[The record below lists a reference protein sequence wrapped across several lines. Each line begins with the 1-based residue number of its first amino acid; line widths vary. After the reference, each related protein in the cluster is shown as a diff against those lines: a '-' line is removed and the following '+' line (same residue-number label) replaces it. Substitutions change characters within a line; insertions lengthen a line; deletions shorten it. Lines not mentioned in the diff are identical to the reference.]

1 MRHIWR
7 NLSFVLAA
15 VVLAA
20 WCVYPPDKTL
30 RRGKDLAGGVSMVYH
45 VSIGPNE
52 NAKDV
57 LDRTIDVLK
66 QRVDPNGLMEIEMV
80 QQGNDRIEIA
90 MPLPSPRAKAL
101 QKDFEDAMTRL
112 REAELD
118 ESRIDM
124 LVKGDA
130 TSRAAALDTL
140 SAGSDARREMIKK
153 TIDTYDAFVAAR
165 GAYDTESDPDKKKA
179 MEPGVAAA
187 DIAYEQARAAAIR
200 GSITEAEIRG
210 VVNASTKVRTVHD
223 RTESVTLPTPR
234 EVALKR
240 VQDAHPESRAE
251 IDRLIDLYVKYEK
264 ERTSLDDPQDLI
276 RMLKGAGV
284 LTFRITV
291 KPGSYAGEDR
301 AREEL
306 RLRGPANITAKDVKW
321 CKVND
326 IQAWIDSPAEARAFG
341 EDPEYGIRFF
351 NSRGYIAAPY
361 GGDYYILCHDTRTAR
376 LTQEEGSWQVARAY
390 PGADSYGR
398 PAIHFQM
405 NANGAVLLGSLTRA
419 HVGDQM
425 GVLLDDQIYT
435 APTLQSAI
443 SSNGQIT
450 GSFSDEEIRYVVRVL
465 SGGSLQAKL
474 SPEPISVNSVGPELG
489 IDNLRK
495 GLAAGLVSIVIVAGF
510 MVVYYFSSGVISV
523 IALLVNSL
531 LILGAM
537 ALSEAAFTMP
547 GIAGVILTFGQAVD
561 SNVLIYERMRE
572 EFHHGADMKTAVRVG
587 FARAL
592 SPIMDGNVANLIICV
607 VLYYFGTQEIRGFA
621 ITLGIGVLTTLFSA
635 LVVSRVIFDILVEK
649 IGWRKT
655 SQLPMT
661 FPFVQRLMTPHVDW
675 MKYRHVLLGALVI
688 FLAASGVVIV
698 QRGSRMLGTE
708 FRGGSEVEFQ
718 FKKDPTTGND
728 LTLKREEVHERLKE
742 IAESAPAN
750 DPVSVLAQ
758 AEVLPVNP
766 RSDGV
771 TSNRFRIRT
780 GPADEKIILDAIANR
795 FQDVIEGSGGLAFG
809 GAGTPD
815 WRGRVFQILS
825 HSLGENIER
834 PSIKDEVGS
843 YMGGA
848 AIVLENLDPPP
859 TRESLWSRLQRMR
872 LQHEYAD
879 TLARARELRVIDGND
894 AAVKSAVILVKD
906 EMINAY
912 DSTER
917 WESRLAVTE
926 WRLVNDALTRP
937 TQLASVQTFSPTV
950 AATFATQ
957 AILTVVISLFLLTVY
972 VWIRFGSPRW
982 AIAATVPLFADVV
995 GIAGMIGLAE
1005 VLYES
1010 PVTGNTARALGL
1022 LPFKFDLAQIAA
1034 LLTIVG
1040 YSLNDKII
1048 ILDRIRE
1055 NKGKLP
1061 FATYQIVNDS
1071 INQTL
1076 SRTLITAGGHLI
1088 TTVILYVFGGEAVR
1102 GFAFA
1107 FNLGVVLGTY
1117 TSIVSSPLVWSRK
1130 YDNVMPPGST
1140 PTGIVPAAV

>member
-7 NLSFVLAA
+7 NLSIVLASII
-15 VVLAA
+15 LAA
-20 WCVYPPDKTL
+20 WCIYPPDKTL
-30 RRGKDLAGGVSMVYH
+30 RRGKDLAGGVSMIYH

-66 QRVDPNGLMEIEMV
+66 QRVDPNGLLEIEMV

-90 MPLPSPRAKAL
+90 MPLPSPKAKAL
-101 QKDFEDAMTRL
+101 QKKFEDAMTQL

-118 ESRIDM
+118 ESRIDT
-124 LVKGDA
+124 LVKSEPA
-130 TSRAAALDTL
+130 ARQAALESL
-140 SAGSDARREMIKK
+140 SAGSDTRRDLLKK
-153 TIDTYDAFVAAR
+153 AVDAYDAFTAAR
-165 GAYDTESDPDKKKA
+165 AAYDAETDVAKKEA
-179 MEPGVAAA
+179 MQAQVASA

-200 GSITEAEIRG
+200 AALTEAEIRSI
-210 VVNASTKVRTVHD
+210 VNASEKKRVVSD
-223 RTESVTLPTPR
+223 RKESVELPSPR
-234 EVALKR
+234 ELAEKR
-240 VQDAHPESRAE
+240 VREAHPDSAAD
-251 IDRLIDLYVKYEK
+251 IDRLLMLHKEYAN

-291 KPGSYAGEDR
+291 KPGAYAGEQR
-301 AREEL
+301 AREEI
-306 RLRGPANITAKDVKW
+306 RARGPANISAKDVKW

-326 IQAWIDSPAEARAFG
+326 IQAWIDSPADAKAFG
-341 EDPEYGIRFF
+341 ENPEFGVSFF
-351 NSRGYIAAPY
+351 AARGYVAELY
-361 GGDYYILCHDTRTAR
+361 NGEYYILCRDTRGDR

-390 PGADSYGR
+390 PGADNYGR

-405 NANGAVLLGSLTRA
+405 NANGAVLLGALTRG

-435 APTLQSAI
+435 APTLQSPI
-443 SSNGQIT
+443 SSSGQIT
-450 GSFSDEEIRYVVRVL
+450 GSFSDEEIKYVVRVL

-495 GLAAGLVSIVIVAGF
+495 GLVAGLVSIVIVAGF
-510 MVVYYFSSGVISV
+510 MVVYYFSSGVIAV
-523 IALLVNSL
+523 VALLVNSM

-635 LVVSRVIFDILVEK
+635 LVVSRVIFDIFVEK
-649 IGWRKT
+649 LGWRKT

-661 FPFVQRLMTPHVDW
+661 FPFVQRLMTPHIDW
-675 MKYRHVLLGALVI
+675 MKYRHVLLGALIV
-688 FLAASGVVIV
+688 FLAASAVVIYI
-698 QRGSRMLGTE
+698 RGSRMLGTE
-708 FRGGSEVEFQ
+708 FRGGAEVELQ
-718 FKKDPTTGND
+718 FKKDAAGNE
-728 LTLKREEVHERLKE
+728 LTLTREEVASRLKE
-742 IAESAPAN
+742 IAHGAPAN
-750 DPVSVLAQ
+750 DPVRVLEQ

-766 RSDGV
+766 REGGV
-771 TSNRFRIRT
+771 TSDRFRIRT

-795 FQDVIEGSGGLAFG
+795 FQDVIEGSGGLDFS
-809 GAGTPD
+809 GAGSSD
-815 WRGRVFQILS
+815 WRGHVFQILS
-825 HSLGENIER
+825 RNLGEDIER
-834 PSIKDEVGS
+834 PGVPGDVSE
-843 YMGGA
+843 YLGGA
-848 AIVLENLDPPP
+848 AVVLENINPPP

-872 LQHEYAD
+872 QQHEYAD
-879 TLARARELRVIDGND
+879 TLSRARELRVIEGDDN
-894 AAVKSAVILVKD
+894 AVKSAVILVKD
-906 EMINAY
+906 EMVNAF

-917 WESRLAVTE
+917 WESRIAAVEWKLA
-926 WRLVNDALTRP
+926 NDALTRP

-957 AILTVVISLFLLTVY
+957 AVLTVVISLFLLTVY

-1005 VLYES
+1005 VLYDS
-1010 PVTGNTARALGL
+1010 PTTGNVARMLGL

-1034 LLTIVG
+1034 LLTIIG

-1088 TTVILYVFGGEAVR
+1088 TTVILYLFGGEAVR

-1130 YDNVMPPGST
+1130 YDNVMPPGSA
-1140 PTGIVPAAV
+1140 PTGIVPATA